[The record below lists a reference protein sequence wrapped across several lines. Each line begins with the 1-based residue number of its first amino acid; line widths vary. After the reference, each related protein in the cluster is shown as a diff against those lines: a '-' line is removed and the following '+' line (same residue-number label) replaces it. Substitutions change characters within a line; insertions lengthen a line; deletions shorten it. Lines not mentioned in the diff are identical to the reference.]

1 MGVEKQ
7 VNRRVADS
15 RHDVQES
22 FTVEHRL
29 HKKSLP
35 VVWRKEWGFCLLGQ
49 TMICGR
55 IAIGRDRWELCSYA
69 TRFVLRLV
77 TESACICRDAGISL
91 FELRYA
97 LDSPMSYKGHGLS
110 VSTVKVRRLM
120 RHEPKQ
126 AKIDERERGITM
138 SKKNITTAS
147 TTATTMTA
155 AEFKQKSYDA
165 YLAYVEFIEGKKSI
179 IETVEAL
186 SPLMSAYGFAL
197 TVDNLANLLTVKMT
211 AYGKDKGEQAK
222 KVKSISTFRAFVK
235 GGWKDVQ
242 NAPVHSNAG
251 KNPADAKVKST
262 TKKPTKAELEAE
274 IAALRAKLEA
284 ATTEEKAA

>member
-1 MGVEKQ
+1 
-7 VNRRVADS
+7 
-15 RHDVQES
+15 
-22 FTVEHRL
+22 
-29 HKKSLP
+29 
-35 VVWRKEWGFCLLGQ
+35 
-49 TMICGR
+49 
-55 IAIGRDRWELCSYA
+55 
-69 TRFVLRLV
+69 
-77 TESACICRDAGISL
+77 
-91 FELRYA
+91 
-97 LDSPMSYKGHGLS
+97 MSYKGHGLS

-126 AKIDERERGITM
+126 TKIDAHERGITM

-147 TTATTMTA
+147 TTTASTTTASTTTATTMTA

-186 SPLMSAYGFAL
+186 SPLMSAYGFVL
-197 TVDNLANLLTVKMT
+197 TADNLANLLTVKMT

-235 GGWKDVQ
+235 GGWKDVAA
-242 NAPVHSNAG
+242 APVHSNAG

>member
-1 MGVEKQ
+1 MFIC
-7 VNRRVADS
+7 D
-15 RHDVQES
+15 
-22 FTVEHRL
+22 
-29 HKKSLP
+29 P
-35 VVWRKEWGFCLLGQ
+35 FCP
-49 TMICGR
+49 
-55 IAIGRDRWELCSYA
+55 AIG
-69 TRFVLRLV
+69 
-77 TESACICRDAGISL
+77 TESACICWDAGISL

-97 LDSPMSYKGHGLS
+97 LDSPMPYKGHGLS

-126 AKIDERERGITM
+126 TKIDAHERGITM
-138 SKKNITTAS
+138 SKKNITAAS
-147 TTATTMTA
+147 TTTAVTTVTMTA

-165 YLAYVEFIEGKKSI
+165 YLAYVAFIEGKKSI
-179 IETVEAL
+179 LETVEAL
-186 SPLMSAYGFAL
+186 SPLMSAYGFVL
-197 TVDNLANLLTVKMT
+197 TADNLANLLTVKMT